1 MKTRFIILALL
12 ISISITGKVMANV
25 LTSHPYAVDAL
36 YRAEKQKSFSGKKS
50 GLQWDAKTNELTLTT
65 SDYVTSGDIRV
76 YRGSFVSEPIE
87 GKFEFHELVP
97 SWNIRL
103 NEETQGYRIEIR
115 VAGEDKRWSPW
126 FYFGSAGVMANEKD
140 FKRTRRS
147 PEWGMVDVDYLL
159 LKKPAKFFEY
169 RVSLEAR
176 GKRRPAG
183 NNRVALQRFFVSYS
197 NTSGDEALYKK
208 FSAGSLQASDWAT
221 TVSVPYRS
229 QRWVPNVR
237 LRGQICCPTCVS
249 MVLESYGVDK
259 PTLEVCREALCVEQR
274 IYGVWPRASQAAAKN
289 GMVSWVDRFRSHEDV
304 KRLIRKKIPVVASIR
319 AGKNELPSS
328 EYKST
333 NGHLILI
340 RGFTPDG
347 DYIVNDPYSQGPEG
361 AEIVY
366 GKDEIAKVWF
376 DKGGVGV
383 VIHPPDHPGANG
395 KN

>member
-1 MKTRFIILALL
+1 MP
-12 ISISITGKVMANV
+12 NV
-25 LTSHPYAVDAL
+25 LTNHPHAVDAL
-36 YRAEKQKSFSGKKS
+36 YRAEKQKNFAGQKS
-50 GLQWDAKTNELTLTT
+50 GLAWDAKNQELALKT
-65 SDYVTSGDIRV
+65 SDYETSGELRV
-76 YRGSFVSEPIE
+76 YRGKFESEPIE
-87 GKFEFHELVP
+87 GKFPFHEVVP

-103 NEETQGYRIEIR
+103 NEESQGYRIEVR
-115 VAGEDKRWSPW
+115 VAAEDKKWSPW
-126 FYFGSAGVMANEKD
+126 FYFGSAGVMANDKAY
-140 FKRTRRS
+140 KRTRRS

-159 LKKPAKFFEY
+159 LKKPAKYFQY
-169 RVSLEAR
+169 RVQLEAR
-176 GKRRPAG
+176 GKRQPAG
-183 NNRVALQRFFVSYS
+183 KNRLALQRFFVSYS

-208 FSAGSLQASDWAT
+208 YGPGKVAGSNWAT

-237 LRGQICCPTCVS
+237 LRGQICCPTCIS
-249 MVLESYGVDK
+249 MVLEAYGVNK
-259 PTLEVCREALCVEQR
+259 PTMEVCRDALCAEEQ

-289 GMVSWVDRFRSHEDV
+289 GMVAWVDRFRSHDDV
-304 KRLIRKKIPVVASIR
+304 KRMIQKKIPVVASIR

-361 AEIVY
+361 AESVY
-366 GKDEIAKVWF
+366 GKDEITKVWL